1 MNKQVNKKNTIY
13 IFKMKRVENNEG
25 SSISFDLN
33 IDDYKINE
41 LESLLKLK
49 KPYNFNDIQ
58 RCCSRIKRDLTED
71 QDLGEDKRSQIF
83 IFLENVSK
91 RLLSELNI
99 NRKQSSN
106 RDTNIGIPF
115 EDRKNEIYENG
126 NSIIIEKPTQIEAKY
141 LKAMDGR
148 TIDSNDVPPG
158 LLNPIKFR
166 SIKRAINVDTR
177 FRKNYYNTTSTDIQ
191 LTLPTKINKVVSM
204 RLSSLEIPLT
214 YYAVSAN
221 LGNNTFVLQDIS
233 NGINHVCHLPDG
245 NYEPRFS
252 DQSKAMFIETAMN
265 NALSGGGVDTTK
277 IAFTVDRTSGRSV
290 FASVKGATT
299 PITSFR
305 VLFGV
310 NDRGE
315 EDVNTPLQFRLGWQ
329 LGFRSGTY
337 EAGGSTG
344 AAITSEGICFVRGP
358 RYIYLAIDDFNNSS
372 NNYFE
377 SAFSDSILS
386 PNILA
391 RINVSSIQANR
402 GVYQSGE
409 DDGFNTQI
417 NRKRTYFGPV
427 DIQNL
432 HIQLLDEYGRVL
444 DLNNMDWSFALS
456 FEIMYD

>member
-1 MNKQVNKKNTIY
+1 MKHSQHDKQ
-13 IFKMKRVENNEG
+13 NE
-25 SSISFDLN
+25 SIPFDLN
-33 IDDYKINE
+33 IEHYQVHE

-49 KPYNFNDIQ
+49 KPYDFNDIKS
-58 RCCSRIKRDLTED
+58 CCQHVQTNLTED
-71 QDLGEDKRSQIF
+71 NHLGEDKRNNIF
-83 IFLENVSK
+83 LFLENVSN
-91 RLLSELNI
+91 RLLSSLNQGRSKPT
-99 NRKQSSN
+99 NSTA
-106 RDTNIGIPF
+106 RDTNIGVPF
-115 EDRKNEIYENG
+115 EHRKNDIYEQG
-126 NSIIIEKPTQIEAKY
+126 NNIIIENPTRKEAKY

-148 TIDSNDVPPG
+148 LIDSNDVPPG

-166 SIKRAINVDTR
+166 TIKRAINIDTR
-177 FRKNYYNTTSTDIQ
+177 FRRNYYNTSSTDIQ

-214 YYAVSAN
+214 YYAISSN
-221 LGNNTFVLQDIS
+221 LGNNTFVFEDIS
-233 NGINHVCHLPDG
+233 NNVQHVCYLPDG

-252 DQSKAMFIETAMN
+252 DQTKAISIEEAMN
-265 NALSGGGVDTTK
+265 NALASGGVDTTK
-277 IAFTVDRTSGRSV
+277 VAFTVDRTSGRSV
-290 FASVKGATT
+290 FATVSGATS
-299 PITSFR
+299 PITSYR

-310 NDRGE
+310 NDKGE
-315 EDVNTPLQFRLGWQ
+315 EDINTALQFRLGWQ

-337 EAGGSTG
+337 EASDPSGG
-344 AAITSEGICFVRGP
+344 AITSEGICFVRGP
-358 RYIYLAIDDFNNSS
+358 RYMYLAIDDFNNSG

-391 RINVSSIQANR
+391 RINVSSIQADR

-456 FEIMYD
+456 FEIMYN

>member
-1 MNKQVNKKNTIY
+1 MKHSQYNKQDK
-13 IFKMKRVENNEG
+13 
-25 SSISFDLN
+25 SIPFDLN
-33 IDDYKINE
+33 IEHYQIHE
-41 LESLLKLK
+41 LENLLKLK
-49 KPYNFNDIQ
+49 KPYDFNDIKS
-58 RCCSRIKRDLTED
+58 CCQHVQLNLTED
-71 QDLGEDKRSQIF
+71 NHLGEDKRNKIF
-83 IFLENVSK
+83 LFLENVSK
-91 RLLSELNI
+91 RLLSSLNHGHS
-99 NRKQSSN
+99 KSN
-106 RDTNIGIPF
+106 STVRDTNIGVPF
-115 EDRKNEIYENG
+115 EHRKNDIYEQG
-126 NSIIIEKPTQIEAKY
+126 NNIIIKNATRKEAKY

-166 SIKRAINVDTR
+166 TIKRAVNVDTR
-177 FRKNYYNTTSTDIQ
+177 FRKNYYNTSSTDIQ

-214 YYAVSAN
+214 YYAISAN
-221 LGNNTFVLQDIS
+221 LGNNTFVFEDVS
-233 NGINHVCHLPDG
+233 NNIQHVCYLPDG

-252 DQSKAMFIETAMN
+252 DQSKAMSIEEAMN
-265 NALSGGGVDTTK
+265 NALASGGVDTTK
-277 IAFTVDRTSGRSV
+277 VAFTVDRTSGRAV
-290 FASVKGATT
+290 FASVNGATS

-310 NDRGE
+310 NDKGE
-315 EDVNTPLQFRLGWQ
+315 EDINTPLQFRLGWQ

-337 EAGGSTG
+337 EAGGSSG

-358 RYIYLAIDDFNNSS
+358 RYMYLAIDDFNNSG

-391 RINVSSIQANR
+391 RINVSSIQADR

-456 FEIMYD
+456 FEVMYD